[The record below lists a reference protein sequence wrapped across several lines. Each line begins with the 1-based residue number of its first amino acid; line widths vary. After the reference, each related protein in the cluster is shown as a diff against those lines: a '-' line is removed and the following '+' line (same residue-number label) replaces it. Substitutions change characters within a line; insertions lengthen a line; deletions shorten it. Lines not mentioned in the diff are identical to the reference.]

1 MISKY
6 DTPVGWM
13 GLKYLHD
20 DTQWVELD
28 CTQQVVVQV
37 SLGCEKLTHV
47 HL

>member
-1 MISKY
+1 MSKY
-6 DTPVGWM
+6 DTAIGWM

-28 CTQQVVVQV
+28 CIQQVVGRV
-37 SLGCEKLTHV
+37 SLGYEKLTHV